1 MSYPQ
6 GNSTTDPRPIVGSL
20 RKLIPN
26 GSFPFPMASRS
37 STLADRSKSLPTE
50 CANQTTARSARIVG
64 FRGIYR
70 DLAGLVIAVS
80 TMVPT
85 IFH

>member
-37 STLADRSKSLPTE
+37 STLADRSNL
-50 CANQTTARSARIVG
+50 CLRSVRTRRLLAQRVLWDFVG
-64 FRGIYR
+64 FTGI
-70 DLAGLVIAVS
+70 
-80 TMVPT
+80 
-85 IFH
+85 